1 MCLLAWDGITSFS
14 VRPIRLIT
22 LLGILTLLLGGILLL
37 RILYVKFF
45 GYTVDGWS
53 SLVLV
58 ILLFGGVQLLSIGVI
73 GEYIAKTYMEV
84 KARPRFRIQEI
95 LEKQGRQD
103 S

>member
-1 MCLLAWDGITSFS
+1 M
-14 VRPIRLIT
+14 
-22 LLGILTLLLGGILLL
+22 
-37 RILYVKFF
+37 
-45 GYTVDGWS
+45 
-53 SLVLV
+53 LV